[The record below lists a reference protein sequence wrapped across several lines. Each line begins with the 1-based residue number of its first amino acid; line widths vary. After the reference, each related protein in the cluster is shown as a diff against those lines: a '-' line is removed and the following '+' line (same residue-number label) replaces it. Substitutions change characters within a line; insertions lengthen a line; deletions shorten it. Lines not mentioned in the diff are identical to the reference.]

1 MLQLFGDVFPVVCV
15 RQRRLRPG
23 NRWPHAGKFE
33 IERGELDFVGIEIF
47 FSLNGVDRAL
57 GNADSTV
64 NAFVGVNHQHV
75 GTFAKTVHGAD
86 IDAIGVFAADAGFC
100 DDVGHSA
107 IEGSWN

>member
-64 NAFVGVNHQHV
+64 NAFVWINHQKIGAFTKAVNWANINTV
-75 GTFAKTVHGAD
+75 GIFAT
-86 IDAIGVFAADAGFC
+86 DAGFGNN
-100 DDVGHSA
+100 VGH
-107 IEGSWN
+107 GL